1 MSRPVIGICAA
12 IEHARWGAWET
23 LVLLSPRNYSLA
35 VQREGAIALML
46 SPDDAVA
53 DEPDQLLDM
62 LDGLILA
69 GGSDVDPASYGAELH
84 PETRGTNADRD
95 RFEIALA
102 RGALERDMPVLG
114 ICRGMQM
121 LNVACGGTL
130 VQHLDGLQT
139 HRHTPGVFGDHEVD
153 LQPDSLAAR
162 AAGSEHIAVKSHHHQ
177 GVDRLGDGLTATGRN
192 PGDGIVEAIERPGR
206 QFALGVLWHP
216 EEDEQSRVIGSL
228 VEEARAHTR
237 RAAGDPRA
245 KAAAGTAL

>member
-12 IEHARWGAWET
+12 IERARWGAWDT

-69 GGSDVDPASYGAELH
+69 GGSDVDPVSYGADAH

-102 RGALERDMPVLG
+102 RAALDRDMPLLG

-130 VQHLDGLQT
+130 IQHLDDIET
-139 HRHTPGVFGDHEVD
+139 HRHTPGAFCGHDVELD
-153 LQPDSLAAR
+153 PRSLAAR
-162 AAGSEHIAVKSHHHQ
+162 AAGSDRVAVKSHHHQ
-177 GVDRLGDGLTATGRN
+177 GVDRI
-192 PGDGIVEAIERPGR
+192 GDGIEATGHSPGSDLVEAIEVPDR

-216 EEDEQSRVIGSL
+216 EEDEGSQVIRAL
-228 VEEARAHTR
+228 VEQPRTRAGAAR
-237 RAAGDPRA
+237 
-245 KAAAGTAL
+245 

>member
-12 IEHARWGAWET
+12 LEHARWGAWDT

-53 DEPDQLLDM
+53 DDPEQLLDL

-69 GGSDVDPASYGAELH
+69 GGSDVDPASYGAEPH
-84 PETRGTNADRD
+84 PETRGTNAERD
-95 RFEIALA
+95 RFELALA
-102 RGALERDMPVLG
+102 RAALERDMPVLG

-130 VQHLDGLQT
+130 VQHIADLQT
-139 HRHTPGVFGDHEVD
+139 HRHTPGEFCDHEVALD
-153 LQPDSLAAR
+153 PESLAAR
-162 AAGSEHIAVKSHHHQ
+162 AAGSERVAVKSHHHQ
-177 GVDRLGDGLTATGRN
+177 GVDRVGTGLDVTGRN
-192 PGDGIVEAIERPGR
+192 PGDDLVEAIEHPDR

-216 EEDEQSRVIGSL
+216 EEDAQSRIIGAL
-228 VEEARAHTR
+228 VDEARA
-237 RAAGDPRA
+237 RAGAHR
-245 KAAAGTAL
+245 